1 MTARQ
6 LERLA
11 ELSAT
16 AEDFYRKSDPSA
28 ARRFR
33 DAAVTASVLAK
44 ELARAEEQS
53 RLQLEVAEL
62 RQEVM
67 GHTIALGK

>member
-11 ELSAT
+11 ELSAN
-16 AEDFYRKSDPSA
+16 AEDFYRRSNPSA
-28 ARRFR
+28 ARRFH
-33 DAAVTASVLAK
+33 DAAVAASLLAK
-44 ELARAEEQS
+44 ELERAEERS
-53 RLQLEVAEL
+53 RLQVEVAEL

-67 GHTIALGK
+67 GHTLA